1 MVGSPQRRT
10 PIHKYIVRLN
20 SEEHAPLLA
29 LGNTGKAAAGTLLHA
44 WLLLKA
50 DGGADRRCWT
60 DAERADALDTSA
72 ATVHRVR
79 HGVVEQGLEAA

>member
-1 MVGSPQRRT
+1 MGSPQRRT
-10 PIHKYIVRLN
+10 LIRKYIIRLN

-29 LGNTGKAAAGTLLHA
+29 LGNTGEAAAVTLLHA
-44 WLLLKA
+44 WILLKA

-60 DAERADALDTSA
+60 DAESADALDTSA

-79 HGVVEQGLEAA
+79 QGVVEQGLEAA